1 MKLTSENVENIFVT
15 CLFEEDKDDTINALE
30 NPNDAIKVEGLAHNF
45 GFHPDR
51 IKEHTGDIASMLDDL
66 PNEFKADGGGGWSFL
81 NACND
86 KNGNQWTGLHMRM
99 EQLFMLGMAAGK
111 VKYTLPREIWSALPG
126 AMPYLQILGEV
137 VQSGRTSES

>member
-15 CLFEEDKDDTINALE
+15 CLFEDKDDTINALE
-30 NPNDAIKVEGLAHNF
+30 NPNDAIKVEGIMSNV

-51 IKEHTGDIASMLDDL
+51 IKEHTDDIVSMLDDL

-86 KNGNQWTGLHMRM
+86 KDGNQWTDLHMRM

-111 VKYTLPREIWSALPG
+111 AKYTLPKEMWNVLPG
-126 AMPYLQILGEV
+126 GMPYV
-137 VQSGRTSES
+137 VIN

>member
-1 MKLTSENVENIFVT
+1 MKSTSENVENIFVT
-15 CLFEEDKDDTINALE
+15 CLLDKDDTINALE
-30 NPNDAIKVEGLAHNF
+30 NPNDAIKVEGIMSNV

-51 IKEHTGDIASMLDDL
+51 IKEHTDDIVSMLDDL

-86 KNGNQWTGLHMRM
+86 KDGNQWTDLHMRM

-111 VKYTLPREIWSALPG
+111 AKYTLPKEMWNVLPG
-126 AMPYLQILGEV
+126 GMPYV
-137 VQSGRTSES
+137 VIN